1 VKKEGGRFVPTEVGM
16 VVTDLL
22 LGSFEDIFDVTYTAR
37 MEEELDEIEAGKLN
51 WREAMGEFYEK
62 FEADLTRAEREMR
75 DVKRQEIPT
84 EFTCEKCARP
94 MVIKWG
100 RHGSFLA
107 CSGYPECTNTREIP
121 GNGSGE
127 GLSEQDDEQYCD
139 NCGRPMVLKRGRFGQ
154 FYACTGY
161 PDCKTTKPLTRSAEK
176 KPDVPLNEP
185 CPQCG
190 GNLVLKSGRFGEFT
204 ACSNYPACKYV
215 KQKLVGVKCPQCS
228 EGDLVERRSKRG
240 RAFYGCNRY
249 PDCEFVAWSRPLAE
263 PCPECGS
270 PYLLEKRG
278 KAGTTAQCPAA
289 GCKFKKS
296 LAPAAVPA

>member
-1 VKKEGGRFVPTEVGM
+1 MK
-16 VVTDLL
+16 
-22 LGSFEDIFDVTYTAR
+22 
-37 MEEELDEIEAGKLN
+37 
-51 WREAMGEFYEK
+51 
-62 FEADLTRAEREMR
+62 
-75 DVKRQEIPT
+75 
-84 EFTCEKCARP
+84 
-94 MVIKWG
+94 
-100 RHGSFLA
+100 
-107 CSGYPECTNTREIP
+107 
-121 GNGSGE
+121 
-127 GLSEQDDEQYCD
+127 
-139 NCGRPMVLKRGRFGQ
+139 
-154 FYACTGY
+154 
-161 PDCKTTKPLTRSAEK
+161 
-176 KPDVPLNEP
+176 

-190 GNLVLKSGRFGEFT
+190 SQMALKYGRYGEFV